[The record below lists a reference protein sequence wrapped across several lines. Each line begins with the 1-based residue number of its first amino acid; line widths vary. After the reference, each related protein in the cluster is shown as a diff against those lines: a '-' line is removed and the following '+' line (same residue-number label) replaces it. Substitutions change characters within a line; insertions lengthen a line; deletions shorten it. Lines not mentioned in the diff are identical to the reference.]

1 MVDHLPGGN
10 AVIWKKSLNVDT
22 QMKVSS
28 DNYLLSEL
36 LFNEHKIILANV
48 YMPYDDRTNEIRGEY
63 QQILGD
69 LEASISAFNN
79 HSVICVGDFNADPN
93 RGRLWTL
100 LNDFVANN
108 NFLFFLFS
116 VLPCQLIHLLTLV
129 QRITPQVGWT
139 ILSFQET

>member
-1 MVDHLPGGN
+1 
-10 AVIWKKSLNVDT
+10 
-22 QMKVSS
+22 
-28 DNYLLSEL
+28 
-36 LFNEHKIILANV
+36 
-48 YMPYDDRTNEIRGEY
+48 MPYDDRTNEIRGEY

-108 NFLFFLFS
+108 NFFFFLFS
-116 VLPCQLIHLLTLV
+116 DLTLPIDSL